1 MENKICLDTDFLI
14 NFLRGKEEELNFIID
29 NDTLFTFATTPI
41 NLFELYLGAYQR
53 MNKNELRSIEE
64 LSNRLRILN
73 LSNTASNIAA
83 RDFIHLRKKGLEL
96 DFRDVLISAITK
108 TEDFC
113 LKTNN
118 KKHFER
124 IPDLKIMP

>member
-14 NFLRGKEEELNFIID
+14 NFLRGKEEEINFII
-29 NDTLFTFATTPI
+29 NNEAALIFATTPI

-53 MNKNELRSIEE
+53 MNKNELGAIDE
-64 LSNRLRILN
+64 LSNRIRILN
-73 LSNTASNIAA
+73 LSNAASNIAA
-83 RDFIHLRKKGLEL
+83 RDFILLRKRGLEL
-96 DFRDVLISAITK
+96 DFRDVLISAIAK
-108 TEDFC
+108 TENFC

-124 IPDLKIMP
+124 IPALKIMQ